1 MGQFDWL
8 LSSLSFLEIDSQT
21 IWSLMGETKIQETIE
36 GKTMNVLAL
45 ILLILLEGACRC
57 LPNENI
63 VMFHQSHTIKEIS

>member
-1 MGQFDWL
+1 
-8 LSSLSFLEIDSQT
+8 
-21 IWSLMGETKIQETIE
+21 MGETKIQETIE